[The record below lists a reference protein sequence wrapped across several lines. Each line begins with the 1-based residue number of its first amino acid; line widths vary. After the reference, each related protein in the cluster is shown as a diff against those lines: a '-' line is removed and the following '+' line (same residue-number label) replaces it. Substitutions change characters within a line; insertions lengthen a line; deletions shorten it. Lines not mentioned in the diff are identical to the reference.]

1 MSESLQRN
9 VEVNQQQVYFL
20 KRTFL
25 FQLLFF
31 FLHETDSLS
40 LACVRQTHIIWMPV
54 LHTSRPA
61 WHERTKQTQS
71 KISVCHEAAQETQTH
86 IKLHEALWHLYF
98 LKPAMFMSLSFLPL
112 YCFYILIHRN
122 YINTQYTLVFSPDY
136 LSPQQT
142 FFKKNK
148 KTNDITRLLE
158 TFIFREEVV
167 SLLNRLSVSL
177 VSKTNSS
184 SSRMNSGPLDR
195 SLCRRILQTKSARP
209 LGDPPRPSFAAEE
222 HTRACSSKTIVCREN

>member
-142 FFKKNK
+142 FLKKNK
-148 KTNDITRLLE
+148 KNKWHHTPAGNIYFSGRSCFAIKP
-158 TFIFREEVV
+158 TFCKF
-167 SLLNRLSVSL
+167 
-177 VSKTNSS
+177 
-184 SSRMNSGPLDR
+184 
-195 SLCRRILQTKSARP
+195 
-209 LGDPPRPSFAAEE
+209 SF
-222 HTRACSSKTIVCREN
+222 KNQFKFK